1 MVRFGSMFT
10 EFGVFVCDYMLMFS
24 ILFSGDIGYDRVR
37 PVSYTGA
44 DLVIACF
51 SIGNPES
58 LHNIVT
64 KVSSHMYNASY

>member
-1 MVRFGSMFT
+1 M
-10 EFGVFVCDYMLMFS
+10 
-24 ILFSGDIGYDRVR
+24 IAGDPGYDRVR
-37 PVSYTGA
+37 PVSYTDA

-64 KVSSHMYNASY
+64 KVREFQINK